1 LTVRDRVLAWVVTGP
16 VGRLAAFV
24 ADLAVYW
31 WQCARRRLAGTR
43 GSGVDGPAA
52 WVVAGQ
58 GHRRGDEEEVSMSN
72 TDTLRDG
79 YEAFGR
85 GDLDGAT
92 QNFADDIRWEN
103 PEAPVIPNNGVTEG
117 KEQVK
122 QLFAELGNYWESF
135 SITPD
140 EFIESGETVVVLSH
154 SEAKGKET
162 GKEVKL
168 PWVHVW
174 RFEDGKV
181 TEVQAL
187 TDTAL
192 VADALGRS

>member
-1 LTVRDRVLAWVVTGP
+1 
-16 VGRLAAFV
+16 
-24 ADLAVYW
+24 
-31 WQCARRRLAGTR
+31 
-43 GSGVDGPAA
+43 
-52 WVVAGQ
+52 
-58 GHRRGDEEEVSMSN
+58 MSN
-72 TDTLRDG
+72 TDILKEG

-85 GDLDGAT
+85 GDLDAAT

-103 PEAPVIPNNGVTEG
+103 PEAPQIPNSGTTEG
-117 KEQVK
+117 KDNVK

-140 EFIESGETVVVLSH
+140 EFIESGDTVVVLSH
-154 SEAKGKET
+154 SESQGKDT
-162 GKEVKL
+162 GTEVKL

-174 RFEDGKV
+174 RFRDGKV

-192 VADALGRS
+192 AANALGRL

>member
-1 LTVRDRVLAWVVTGP
+1 
-16 VGRLAAFV
+16 
-24 ADLAVYW
+24 
-31 WQCARRRLAGTR
+31 
-43 GSGVDGPAA
+43 
-52 WVVAGQ
+52 
-58 GHRRGDEEEVSMSN
+58 MSN
-72 TDTLRDG
+72 ADDLKQG

-103 PEAPVIPNNGVTEG
+103 PEAPQIPNNGTTEG
-117 KEQVK
+117 KDNVK

-140 EFIESGETVVVLSH
+140 EFIESGDTVIVLSH
-154 SEAKGKET
+154 SESKGKDT
-162 GKEVKL
+162 GTEVKL

-174 RFEDGKV
+174 RFSDGQV

-192 VADALGRS
+192 AASALGRI